1 MMNHAIYAD
10 AVPHADPAA
19 IAANKCFAKD
29 AASNEPLH
37 RLSISHGTLEPYANI
52 DDAILRANGHDQVLK
67 RQFSWVSALGLSFSI
82 TNSWIGYLFPLKSNF
97 GQNLIYGGPQ
107 SCIFGLLVAFAA
119 QLVITL
125 GLGEIASAFPSTG
138 GQYHFCYILSSPN
151 TRRFAGYLIG
161 WMSMLAWWIVTVLRC
176 SGISL
181 FSMTLAGMIQ
191 FWHPGFEGTQWQIY
205 LIYVGTATVTVLPVI
220 SASQKITFI
229 VQLSLYSSVLGF
241 LVLLFVAIA
250 LHKQSQPASFLT
262 QSGLGSRRWPA
273 GIAWTLGIANAM
285 YAFGGTDDVI
295 HISEEMPHPG
305 RRVPQVMMLTMII
318 GLATAFPL
326 FLSLMFYMK
335 DFAAVISSRLPS
347 LELINQVV
355 RTGNDKVTL
364 PLFAYILFV
373 YLVCLPSQWVTSGRL
388 AWAFAR
394 DRGVPFSS
402 YFANVDSKRHLPI
415 RTTVASYVFACLYG
429 LLYLVS
435 TSAFNS
441 IVTSAV
447 LFLNI
452 TYAAPQAIL
461 LFRGRQRCLPRR
473 YFNLGWAGYVCNIL
487 SILWILVLLVFICM
501 PPSLPATPASMNY
514 TAVVLVGLLFVVVSL
529 WYMDRNKTFQGPEID
544 WDMIRS
550 LNSSRAGAANDA
562 R

>member
-1 MMNHAIYAD
+1 M
-10 AVPHADPAA
+10 AA
-19 IAANKCFAKD
+19 KGFAKD
-29 AASNEPLH
+29 AASNEFIH

-82 TNSWIGYLFPLKSNF
+82 TNSWIGYLSNF
-97 GQNLIYGGPQ
+97 GQNLVYGGPQ

-119 QLVITL
+119 QLVMTL

-161 WMSMLAWWIVTVLRC
+161 WMSMLAWWIVTC

-220 SASQKITFI
+220 SASQKITFT

-250 LHKQSQPASFLT
+250 LHKHSQPASFLT
-262 QSGLGSRRWPA
+262 QSGLGSSGWSA

-285 YAFGGTDDVI
+285 YAFGGTDGVI

-326 FLSLMFYMK
+326 FLSLMFYME
-335 DFAAVISSRLPS
+335 DFSAVISSRLPS
-347 LELINQVV
+347 LELINQV
-355 RTGNDKVTL
+355 TGNDKVTL
-364 PLFAYILFV
+364 SLFAYILFV

-402 YFANVDSKRHLPI
+402 YFANVDGKRHLPI
-415 RTTVASYVFACLYG
+415 RTTVASYVFSCLYG
-429 LLYLVS
+429 LLYLAS

-473 YFNLGWAGYVCNIL
+473 YLNLGRAGYVCNTF
-487 SILWILVLLVFICM
+487 SILWTLVLLVFICM
-501 PPSLPATPASMNY
+501 PLSLPATTASMNY
-514 TAVVLVGLLFVVVSL
+514 TAVILVGLFFVIVFL
-529 WYMDRNKTFQGPEID
+529 WYMDGNKSFRGPEID

-550 LNSSRAGAANDA
+550 LNSGGVEAANDT

>member
-1 MMNHAIYAD
+1 MNHAIHAD
-10 AVPHADPAA
+10 TVPHADPAA
-19 IAANKCFAKD
+19 MAAKGFAKD

-67 RQFSWVSALGLSFSI
+67 RQFSWVSALGLSFAI
-82 TNSWIGYLFPLKSNF
+82 TNSWIGYLSNF
-97 GQNLIYGGPQ
+97 GQNLVYGGPQ

-151 TRRFAGYLIG
+151 TRRFTGYLIG
-161 WMSMLAWWIVTVLRC
+161 WMSMLAWWIVTC

-205 LIYVGTATVTVLPVI
+205 SIYVGTATVTVLPVI
-220 SASQKITFI
+220 SASQKITFT

-250 LHKQSQPASFLT
+250 LHKHSQPASFLT
-262 QSGLGSRRWPA
+262 QSGLGSSGWSA

-285 YAFGGTDDVI
+285 YAFGGTDGVI

-335 DFAAVISSRLPS
+335 DFSAVTSSRLPS
-347 LELINQVV
+347 LELINQVFV
-355 RTGNDKVTL
+355 LLSRSTL
-364 PLFAYILFV
+364 ATSTLMQ
-373 YLVCLPSQWVTSGRL
+373 SQ
-388 AWAFAR
+388 
-394 DRGVPFSS
+394 D
-402 YFANVDSKRHLPI
+402 
-415 RTTVASYVFACLYG
+415 
-429 LLYLVS
+429 
-435 TSAFNS
+435 
-441 IVTSAV
+441 
-447 LFLNI
+447 
-452 TYAAPQAIL
+452 
-461 LFRGRQRCLPRR
+461 RQRQSHFVSVRLHPLR
-473 YFNLGWAGYVCNIL
+473 L
-487 SILWILVLLVFICM
+487 SGMSFITM
-501 PPSLPATPASMNY
+501 GHQWSSS
-514 TAVVLVGLLFVVVSL
+514 VG
-529 WYMDRNKTFQGPEID
+529 IC
-544 WDMIRS
+544 
-550 LNSSRAGAANDA
+550 SR
-562 R
+562 